1 MVRFLQNICSG
12 DTWLFTRFD
21 CYGINKRADLHT
33 TIFHIREIIM
43 ENIRIQDDLYTYVN
57 QAKLDELVIP
67 EDMPV
72 AGGFASLSTDVEK
85 LMINEFNTMCADASY
100 PNEYMANACALY
112 MMAKDVKRKK
122 KHGIKPALKNL
133 AALKKITT
141 LRGYNLHA
149 KELLFKGIALP
160 ISIAVEPNMKDT
172 THHCVM
178 VTGPNVILPDASY
191 YKEGREQQRDQLLNL
206 WTGFAKQVL
215 AIAGHSE
222 EECEAL
228 LKDTLAF
235 DALVAK
241 YVKSRE
247 EWAEYV
253 KMYNPMKTGRVAG
266 MVKPLN
272 LKKLLTDLF
281 GFVPEEI
288 IVAEPRFF
296 KNFKEVFNAETFDA
310 YKNWA
315 YVVTLMGSCSLLS
328 EELRDLGGAFHR
340 ALSGIAANSV
350 PEKFAYQLASAMY
363 SEPVGLYYGEKYFGE
378 EAKKDI
384 TEIVKQ
390 IVATYQKRIATNE
403 ILEQATKEKAI
414 LKLNKMGLKLA
425 YPDRVEEIYN
435 KLVFDKSKSLFDAVS
450 ALKRIRLEDN
460 FSKLGKEVDRS
471 HWAMPGHMVNACY
484 DPFVNDITFPA
495 AILQP
500 PFYSINQTRS
510 ENLGG
515 IGAVIGHEI
524 SHAFDSNGA
533 KCDELGN
540 LNNWWT
546 KADEKKFNK
555 KVNAMIKQFD
565 GIELPWGVC
574 NGKFTV
580 SENIADNGGMAV
592 TLDIMSNSENVSF
605 EEYFSNWARVWCQK
619 AKPEYQA
626 LLLQVD
632 VHGPS
637 YLRANMPPRNFPEW
651 YAAFNVKKT
660 DKMYLAPSKRVIIW

>member
-1 MVRFLQNICSG
+1 
-12 DTWLFTRFD
+12 
-21 CYGINKRADLHT
+21 
-33 TIFHIREIIM
+33 M

-67 EDMPV
+67 DDMPV
-72 AGGFASLSTDVEK
+72 AGGFATLSTEVEK
-85 LMINEFNTMCADASY
+85 LMIEEFKTMAANGVY
-100 PNEYMANACALY
+100 PNEHMARACTLFA
-112 MMAKDVKRKK
+112 MAKNVKRKK
-122 KHGIKPALKNL
+122 KHGVKPALKNL
-133 AALKKITT
+133 AILKKLGT
-141 LRGYNLHA
+141 LRSFNLRT
-149 KELLFKGIALP
+149 KELMLRGIDLP

-178 VTGPNVILPDASY
+178 ISGPSVILPDASY
-191 YKEGREQQRDQLLNL
+191 YKNEQQAGALLGM
-206 WTGFAKQVL
+206 WSSFAQQVL

-222 EECEAL
+222 EECAAL
-228 LKDTLAF
+228 LQDTLAF
-235 DALVAK
+235 DALIAK
-241 YVKSRE
+241 HVKTME
-247 EWAEYV
+247 EWSEYT

-272 LKKLLTDLF
+272 LKKLLADLF
-281 GFVPEEI
+281 GFVPEQI

-296 KNFKEVFNAETFDA
+296 KNFKEVFNAETFGL
-310 YKNWA
+310 YKSWA
-315 YVVTLMGSCSLLS
+315 YVTGLMDSCSLLT
-328 EELRDLGGAFHR
+328 EELRELGGGFRR
-340 ALSGIAANSV
+340 AISGIAAAPSA
-350 PEKFAYQLASAMY
+350 EKFAYQLASGLY

-390 IVATYQKRIATNE
+390 IVATYQKRIETND
-403 ILEQATKEKAI
+403 ILEPATKEKAI
-414 LKLNKMGLKLA
+414 LKLSKMGLKLG
-425 YPDRVEEIYN
+425 YPDRVEEIYS
-435 KLVFDKSKSLFDAVS
+435 KLVFDESKSLFDAVR
-450 ALKRIRLEDN
+450 ALRRIRMEEN
-460 FSKLGKEVDRS
+460 FAKLNKEVDRT

-495 AILQP
+495 AILQA

-546 KADEKKFNK
+546 KADERKFNK

-605 EEYFSNWARVWCQK
+605 EEYFANWAKVWCQK

-651 YAAFNVKKT
+651 YATFNVKKT
-660 DKMYLAPSKRVIIW
+660 DGMYLAPSKRIVIW

>member
-1 MVRFLQNICSG
+1 
-12 DTWLFTRFD
+12 
-21 CYGINKRADLHT
+21 
-33 TIFHIREIIM
+33 M
-43 ENIRIQDDLYTYVN
+43 EKIRIQDDLYTYVN
-57 QAKLDELVIP
+57 QAKLEELVIP

-72 AGGFASLSTDVEK
+72 AGGFATLGTDVEK
-85 LMINEFNTMCADASY
+85 LMIGEFNTMCESAAY
-100 PNEYMANACALY
+100 PIEHLERACTLFAL
-112 MMAKDVKRKK
+112 AKDVKRKK
-122 KHGIKPALKNL
+122 KHGIKPALKYL
-133 AALKKITT
+133 AVLKKLGTM
-141 LRGYNLHA
+141 RSYNNHA
-149 KELLFKGIALP
+149 KELILKDINMPLN
-160 ISIAVEPNMKDT
+160 IMVEANMKDT

-178 VTGPNVILPDASY
+178 VQGASVILPDVSY
-191 YKEGREQQRDQLLNL
+191 YKNEQQRDQLLGL
-206 WTGFAKQVL
+206 WSGFAKQVL

-222 EECEAL
+222 EEQENL
-228 LKDTLAF
+228 IRDTLAF
-235 DALVAK
+235 DALIAQYAK
-241 YVKSRE
+241 SQE
-247 EWAEYV
+247 EWSEYT

-288 IVAEPRFF
+288 IVTEPRYF
-296 KNFKEVFNAETFDA
+296 KHFKEIFNPDTFGM

-315 YVVTLMGSCSLLS
+315 YVTTLLGNCSLLS
-328 EELRDLGGAFHR
+328 EELRDLGGAFRR
-340 ALSGIAANSV
+340 ALSGIAAVSS
-350 PEKFAYQLASAMY
+350 PEKYAYQLASSLY

-384 TEIVKQ
+384 IDIVQQ
-390 IVATYQKRIATNE
+390 IVATYQKRIAAND
-403 ILEQATKEKAI
+403 ILEPATKEKAI
-414 LKLNKMGLKLA
+414 LKLNKMGLKMA
-425 YPDRVEEIYN
+425 YPDRVEALYD
-435 KLVFDKSKSLFDAVS
+435 KLVFDKSKSLFEIVS
-450 ALKRIRLEDN
+450 ALKKIRMEEN
-460 FSKLGKEVDRS
+460 FAKLTEEVDRS

-500 PFYSINQTRS
+500 PFYSIHQTRS

-546 KADEKKFNK
+546 KAYEKKFNK

-565 GIELPWGVC
+565 GIELPWGTV

-592 TLDIMSNSENVSF
+592 TLDIMSRTEGVSF
-605 EEYFSNWARVWCQK
+605 EEYFANWARVWCQK

-632 VHGPS
+632 VHGPNC
-637 YLRANMPPRNFPEW
+637 LRANMPPRNFPEW
-651 YAAFNVKKT
+651 YETFNVKKT
-660 DKMYLAPSKRVIIW
+660 DGMYLAPSKRVVIW

>member
-1 MVRFLQNICSG
+1 
-12 DTWLFTRFD
+12 
-21 CYGINKRADLHT
+21 
-33 TIFHIREIIM
+33 M
-43 ENIRIQDDLYTYVN
+43 EKVRIQDDLYTYVN

-72 AGGFASLSTDVEK
+72 AGGFATLSTDVEK
-85 LMINEFNTMCADASY
+85 LMIGEFNTMCETAAY
-100 PNEYMANACALY
+100 PNAYMARACALY
-112 MMAKDVKRKK
+112 TLAKDVKRKK

-133 AALKKITT
+133 AILKKIAT
-141 LRGYNLHA
+141 LRGFNLHA
-149 KELLFKGIALP
+149 RELLINGIAMP
-160 ISIAVEPNMKDT
+160 INIAVDANMKDT
-172 THHCVM
+172 TRHCVM
-178 VTGPNVILPDASY
+178 IQGPDVILPDASY
-191 YKEGREQQRDQLLNL
+191 YKNEQQRDQLLNL
-206 WTGFAKQVL
+206 WSGFAKQVL
-215 AIAGHSE
+215 VIAGHSAE
-222 EECEAL
+222 EIELL

-235 DALVAK
+235 DARIAK
-241 YVKSRE
+241 FVKSQE
-247 EWAEYV
+247 EWSEYT

-272 LKKLLTDLF
+272 LKKLLADLF
-281 GFVPEEI
+281 GFVPEEM
-288 IVAEPRFF
+288 IVTEPRFF
-296 KNFKEVFNAETFDA
+296 KNFKEVFNADSFTA

-315 YVVTLMGSCSLLS
+315 YVTTLMGNCGLLS
-328 EELRDLGGAFHR
+328 EELRDLGGAFRR
-340 ALSGIAANSV
+340 AISGIAAMPSA
-350 PEKFAYQLASAMY
+350 EKFAYQLASSVY

-384 TEIVKQ
+384 TEIVQQ
-390 IVATYQKRIATNE
+390 IVATYQKRIETND
-403 ILEQATKEKAI
+403 ILEPATKEKAI
-414 LKLNKMGLKLA
+414 LKLSKMGLKLG
-425 YPDRVEEIYN
+425 YPDRVEDIYN
-435 KLVFDKSKSLFDAVS
+435 KLVFDESKSLFDIVA
-450 ALKRIRLEDN
+450 ALKRIRMEDS
-460 FSKLGKEVDRS
+460 FSKLNREVDRT

-500 PFYSINQTRS
+500 PFYSIRQTRS

-546 KADEKKFNK
+546 KADERKFNK

-565 GIELPWGVC
+565 GIQLPWGIC

-592 TLDIMSNSENVSF
+592 TLDIMSQTEGVSF

-632 VHGPS
+632 VHGPA

-651 YAAFNVKKT
+651 YTAFSVKKT
-660 DKMYLAPSKRVIIW
+660 DGMYLAPSKRVVIW

>member
-1 MVRFLQNICSG
+1 
-12 DTWLFTRFD
+12 
-21 CYGINKRADLHT
+21 
-33 TIFHIREIIM
+33 M
-43 ENIRIQDDLYTYVN
+43 EKIRIQDDLYTFIN

-67 EDMPV
+67 DDMPV
-72 AGGFASLSTDVEK
+72 AGGFASLGTDVEK
-85 LMINEFNTMCADASY
+85 LMIDEFNTMCQNASY
-100 PNEYMANACALY
+100 PNEHMTRACTLFAL
-112 MMAKDVKRKK
+112 AKDVKRKK
-122 KHGIKPALKNL
+122 KHGVKPALKYL
-133 AALKKITT
+133 AVLKKWGT
-141 LRGYNLHA
+141 LRSFNLRA
-149 KELLFKGIALP
+149 KELLLKDIAMP
-160 ISIAVEPNMKDT
+160 MSIMVEPNMKDT
-172 THHCVM
+172 SHHCVM
-178 VTGPNVILPDASY
+178 VQGPGVILPDASY

-206 WTGFAKQVL
+206 WSGFAKQIL
-215 AIAGHSE
+215 AVAGHSE
-222 EECEAL
+222 EECDRL
-228 LKDTLAF
+228 LQDTLAF

-241 YVKSRE
+241 YVKSNE
-247 EWAEYV
+247 EWSEYV
-253 KMYNPMKTGRVAG
+253 KMYNPMKTGRLAG

-281 GFVPEEI
+281 GYVPEEI
-288 IVAEPRFF
+288 IVTEPRYF
-296 KNFKEVFNAETFDA
+296 KHFKEVFNQDTFEM

-315 YVVTLMGSCSLLS
+315 YVITLYNSCTLLT
-328 EELRDLGGAFHR
+328 EQMRDLGTAFRR
-340 ALSGIAANSV
+340 ALSGIAANSSA
-350 PEKFAYQLASAMY
+350 EKFAYQLASSIY
-363 SEPVGLYYGEKYFGE
+363 SEPIGLYYGEKYFGE

-384 TEIVKQ
+384 TEIVQQ
-390 IVATYQKRIATNE
+390 IVATYQKRIATND
-403 ILEQATKEKAI
+403 ILEQSTKDKAI
-414 LKLNKMGLKLA
+414 LKLSKMGLKLA
-425 YPDRVEEIYN
+425 YPDRVEALYN
-435 KLVFDKSKSLFDAVS
+435 KLVFDESKSLFDIVAS
-450 ALKRIRLEDN
+450 LRRIRTEDN
-460 FSKLGKEVDRS
+460 LAKLGKEVDRT

-500 PFYSINQTRS
+500 PFYSIHQTRS

-546 KADEKKFNK
+546 KADERKFNK

-592 TLDIMSNSENVSF
+592 TLDIMSHSENVSF
-605 EEYFSNWARVWCQK
+605 EEYFANWARVWCQK

-632 VHGPS
+632 VHGPA
-637 YLRANMPPRNFPEW
+637 YLRCNMPPRNFPEW
-651 YAAFNVKKT
+651 YETFGVKKS
-660 DKMYLAPSKRVIIW
+660 DEMYLAPSKRVVVW

>member
-1 MVRFLQNICSG
+1 
-12 DTWLFTRFD
+12 
-21 CYGINKRADLHT
+21 
-33 TIFHIREIIM
+33 M

-67 EDMPV
+67 DDMPV
-72 AGGFASLSTDVEK
+72 AGGFATLGTEVEK
-85 LMINEFNTMCADASY
+85 LMIDEFKTMSASGAY
-100 PNEYMANACALY
+100 PNEHMARACTLFA
-112 MMAKDVKRKK
+112 MAKDVKRKK
-122 KHGIKPALKNL
+122 KHGVKPALKNL
-133 AALKKITT
+133 AILKKLST
-141 LRGYNLHA
+141 LRGYNLHT
-149 KELLFKGIALP
+149 KELVLRGINMPLN
-160 ISIAVEPNMKDT
+160 IMVEANMKDT
-172 THHCVM
+172 THHCVFL
-178 VTGPNVILPDASY
+178 TGPGVILPDTAY
-191 YKEGREQQRDQLLNL
+191 YRNEQQRDALLGM
-206 WTGFAKQVL
+206 WSGFAQQVL
-215 AIAGHSE
+215 AIAGHSQ
-222 EECEAL
+222 EECAAL
-228 LKDTLAF
+228 LQDTLAF
-235 DALVAK
+235 DALIAK
-241 YVKSRE
+241 YVKSQE
-247 EWAEYV
+247 EWSEYT

-272 LKKLLTDLF
+272 LKKLLADLF

-296 KNFKEVFNAETFDA
+296 KNFKEVFNAETFGL
-310 YKNWA
+310 YKSWA
-315 YVVTLMGSCSLLS
+315 YVTGLMDSCSLLT
-328 EELRDLGGAFHR
+328 EELRELGGAFFR
-340 ALSGIAANSV
+340 ALSGTAAAPSA
-350 PEKFAYQLASAMY
+350 EKFAYQLASGLY

-384 TEIVKQ
+384 TEIVQQ
-390 IVATYQKRIATNE
+390 IVATYQKRIENND
-403 ILEQATKEKAI
+403 ILESATKEKAI
-414 LKLNKMGLKLA
+414 LKLSKMGLKLA
-425 YPDRVEEIYN
+425 YPDRVEEIYS
-435 KLVFDKSKSLFDAVS
+435 KLIFDESKSLFEVVRS
-450 ALKRIRLEDN
+450 LKRIRMEEN
-460 FSKLGKEVDRS
+460 FAKLNKEVDRT

-495 AILQP
+495 AILQA

-533 KCDELGN
+533 KCDEFGN

-546 KADEKKFNK
+546 KADERKFNK

-605 EEYFSNWARVWCQK
+605 EEYFANWARVWCQK

-651 YAAFNVKKT
+651 YATYGVKKT
-660 DKMYLAPSKRVIIW
+660 DGMYLAPSKRIVIW

>member
-1 MVRFLQNICSG
+1 
-12 DTWLFTRFD
+12 
-21 CYGINKRADLHT
+21 
-33 TIFHIREIIM
+33 M
-43 ENIRIQDDLYTYVN
+43 EKVRIQDDLYTYVN
-57 QAKLDELVIP
+57 QAKLEELVIP
-67 EDMPV
+67 DDMPV
-72 AGGFASLSTDVEK
+72 AGGFAALSTDVEK
-85 LMINEFNTMCADASY
+85 LMIGEFNDMCKEASY
-100 PNEYMANACALY
+100 PNEHLARACTLY
-112 MMAKDVKRKK
+112 RLAKDVKRKK

-133 AALKKITT
+133 SILKKLNTM
-141 LRGYNLHA
+141 RSFNLHT
-149 KELLFKGIALP
+149 KELILKNIALP
-160 ISIAVEPNMKDT
+160 LNIMVEANMKDT

-178 VTGPNVILPDASY
+178 IQGASVILPDVSY
-191 YKEGREQQRDQLLNL
+191 YKNEQQRDQLLNL
-206 WTGFAKQVL
+206 WSGFAKQVL

-222 EECEAL
+222 EEIDAL
-228 LKDTLAF
+228 IRDTLAF
-235 DALVAK
+235 DALIAK
-241 YVKSRE
+241 YAKSQE
-247 EWAEYV
+247 EWSEYV

-272 LKKLLTDLF
+272 LKKLLKDIF

-288 IVAEPRFF
+288 IVTEPRYF
-296 KNFKEVFNAETFDA
+296 KNFKEIFNQETIEM

-315 YVVTLMGSCSLLS
+315 YVDTLMGSCSLLS
-328 EELRDLGGAFHR
+328 EELRDLGGAFRR
-340 ALSGIAANSV
+340 ALSGIAAVSS
-350 PEKFAYQLASAMY
+350 PEKFAYQLASSRY

-384 TEIVKQ
+384 TDIVKQ
-390 IVATYQKRIATNE
+390 IVATYQKRIATND
-403 ILEQATKEKAI
+403 ILEQATKDKAI
-414 LKLNKMGLKLA
+414 LKLSKMGIKMG
-425 YPDRVEEIYN
+425 YPDRVEAIYD
-435 KLVFDKSKSLFDAVS
+435 KLVFDESKSLFDAVS
-450 ALKRIRLEDN
+450 TLRAIRISEN
-460 FSKLGKEVDRS
+460 FAKLDKEVDRT

-484 DPFVNDITFPA
+484 DPFVNNITFPA
-495 AILQP
+495 AILQA
-500 PFYSINQTRS
+500 PFYSIHQTRS

-546 KADEKKFNK
+546 KADERKFNK

-565 GIELPWGVC
+565 GIELPWGKV

-592 TLDIMSNSENVSF
+592 TLDIMSSSEGVSF
-605 EEYFSNWARVWCQK
+605 EEYFTNWAKVWCQK

-632 VHGPS
+632 VHGPN

-651 YAAFNVKKT
+651 YAAFNVKKS
-660 DKMYLAPSKRVIIW
+660 DGMYLAPSKRVVIW

>member
-1 MVRFLQNICSG
+1 
-12 DTWLFTRFD
+12 
-21 CYGINKRADLHT
+21 
-33 TIFHIREIIM
+33 M
-43 ENIRIQDDLYTYVN
+43 ETIRIQDDLYTYVN

-85 LMINEFNTMCADASY
+85 LMIGEFNAMVKDASY
-100 PNEYMANACALY
+100 PNDYLARACKLFAL
-112 MMAKDVKRKK
+112 AKDVKRKK

-133 AALKKITT
+133 AVLKKLGT

-149 KELLFKGIALP
+149 KELVLKNIAMPLN
-160 ISIAVEPNMKDT
+160 IMVEPNMKDT

-178 VTGPNVILPDASY
+178 IQGPSVILPDATY
-191 YKEGREQQRDQLLNL
+191 YAEDKAQQKEMLLNM
-206 WTGFAKQVL
+206 WAGFTKQVL
-215 AIAGHSE
+215 AIAGHSQE
-222 EECEAL
+222 DIDL
-228 LKDTLAF
+228 LVADTLAF
-235 DALVAK
+235 DALIAK
-241 YVKSRE
+241 YVKSNE
-247 EWAEYV
+247 EWSEYT
-253 KMYNPMKTGRVAG
+253 KMYNPMKTGRIAG

-272 LKKLLTDLF
+272 LKKLLADLF

-288 IVAEPRFF
+288 IVTEPRFF
-296 KNFKEVFNAETFDA
+296 KHFKEVFNPENFEM
-310 YKNWA
+310 YKHWA

-328 EELRDLGGAFHR
+328 EELRDLGGGFRR
-340 ALSGIAANSV
+340 ALSGIAAMSSA
-350 PEKFAYQLASAMY
+350 EKFAYQLSSGMY

-384 TEIVKQ
+384 TEIVQQ
-390 IVATYQKRIATNE
+390 IVATYQKRIATND
-403 ILEQATKEKAI
+403 ILEQATKDKAI
-414 LKLNKMGLKLA
+414 LKLSKMGLKLA
-425 YPDRVEEIYN
+425 YPDRVEELYD
-435 KLVFDKSKSLFDAVS
+435 KLVFDETKSLFDIVS
-450 ALKRIRLEDN
+450 ALNRIRLEEN
-460 FSKLGKEVDRS
+460 FAKLNKEVDRT

-546 KADEKKFNK
+546 KADERKFNK
-555 KVNAMIKQFD
+555 KVGAMIKQFD
-565 GIELPWGVC
+565 GIELPWGTV

-592 TLDIMSNSENVSF
+592 TLDIMSQTEGVSF
-605 EEYFSNWARVWCQK
+605 EEYFANWARVWCQK

-632 VHGPS
+632 VHGPC

-651 YAAFNVKKT
+651 YTAFNVKKS
-660 DKMYLAPSKRVIIW
+660 DGMYLAPSKRVVIW

>member
-1 MVRFLQNICSG
+1 
-12 DTWLFTRFD
+12 
-21 CYGINKRADLHT
+21 
-33 TIFHIREIIM
+33 M

-57 QAKLDELVIP
+57 QAKLEELVIP
-67 EDMPV
+67 DDMPT
-72 AGGFASLSTDVEK
+72 AGGFATLSTEIEK
-85 LMINEFNTMCADASY
+85 LMIGEFNSMCESADY
-100 PNEYMANACALY
+100 PNEHMARACTLY
-112 MMAKDVKRKK
+112 TLAKDVKRKK

-133 AALKKITT
+133 AILKKLGTT
-141 LRGYNLHA
+141 RSFNLHT
-149 KELLFKGIALP
+149 KELILKGIAMP
-160 ISIAVEPNMKDT
+160 INIAVDANMKDT
-172 THHCVM
+172 VHHCVM
-178 VTGPNVILPDASY
+178 IQGASVILPDVSY
-191 YKEGREQQRDQLLNL
+191 YKNEEQRDMLLGM
-206 WTGFAKQVL
+206 WSGFAKQVL

-222 EECEAL
+222 EECDAL

-235 DALVAK
+235 DALIAK
-241 YVKSRE
+241 YAKSQE
-247 EWAEYV
+247 EWSEYT
-253 KMYNPMKTGRVAG
+253 KMYNPMNTGRVAG

-288 IVAEPRFF
+288 IVTEPRYF
-296 KNFKEVFNAETFDA
+296 KNFKEIFNQDTFEM

-315 YVVTLMGSCSLLS
+315 YVVTLMEGCGLLS
-328 EELRDLGGAFHR
+328 EELRDLGGAFRR
-340 ALSGIAANSV
+340 ALTGVAAVSSA
-350 PEKFAYQLASAMY
+350 EKYAYQLASNMY

-384 TEIVKQ
+384 TDIVKQ
-390 IVATYQKRIATNE
+390 IVATYQKRIVNND
-403 ILEQATKEKAI
+403 ILEQATKDKAI
-414 LKLNKMGLKLA
+414 LKLSKMGLKLG
-425 YPDRVEEIYN
+425 YPDRVEEIYS
-435 KLVFDKSKSLFDAVS
+435 KLVFDESKSLFEIVYS
-450 ALKRIRLEDN
+450 LRKIRMEDN
-460 FSKLGKEVDRS
+460 FAKLNKETDRT

-546 KADEKKFNK
+546 KADEQKFNK

-565 GIELPWGVC
+565 GIELPWGTV

-592 TLDIMSNSENVSF
+592 TLDIMSNSEGVSF
-605 EEYFSNWARVWCQK
+605 EEYFANWARVWCQK

-632 VHGPS
+632 VHGPNC
-637 YLRANMPPRNFPEW
+637 LRANMPPRNFPEW
-651 YAAFNVKKT
+651 YDAFRVKKT
-660 DKMYLAPSKRVIIW
+660 DGMYLAPSKRIVIW

>member
-1 MVRFLQNICSG
+1 MDKV
-12 DTWLFTRFD
+12 
-21 CYGINKRADLHT
+21 
-33 TIFHIREIIM
+33 
-43 ENIRIQDDLYTYVN
+43 RIQDDLYTYVN
-57 QAKLDELVIP
+57 QAKLEELVIP
-67 EDMPV
+67 DDMPT
-72 AGGFASLSTDVEK
+72 AGGFSTISTDVEK
-85 LMINEFNTMCADASY
+85 LMIGEFNAMCQNASY
-100 PNEYMANACALY
+100 PNEYLARACTLY
-112 MMAKDVKRKK
+112 TIAKDVKRKK

-133 AALKKITT
+133 SILRKLGTM
-141 LRGYNLHA
+141 RGYNLHS
-149 KELLFKGIALP
+149 KELILKGIEMPLNIDVDA
-160 ISIAVEPNMKDT
+160 NMKDT

-178 VTGPNVILPDASY
+178 IQGPSTILPDVSY
-191 YKEGREQQRDQLLNL
+191 YQNEQQRDALLNM
-206 WTGFAKQVL
+206 WSGFTKQVL

-222 EECEAL
+222 EEIDAMI
-228 LKDTLAF
+228 KDTLAF

-241 YVKSRE
+241 YVKSSE
-247 EWAEYV
+247 EWSEYT
-253 KMYNPMKTGRVAG
+253 KMYNPMKTSRVAG

-288 IVAEPRFF
+288 IVAEPRYF
-296 KNFKEVFNAETFDA
+296 KNFKEIFNANTFEM

-315 YVVTLMGSCSLLS
+315 YVLTLMASCSLLS
-328 EELRDLGGAFHR
+328 EELRDLGGGFRR
-340 ALSGIAANSV
+340 ALSGIAASSSA
-350 PEKFAYQLASAMY
+350 EKFAYQLASSMY

-390 IVATYQKRIATNE
+390 IIATYQKRIAAND
-403 ILEQATKEKAI
+403 ILEQTTKDKAI
-414 LKLNKMGLKLA
+414 LKLSKMGLKLA
-425 YPDRVEEIYN
+425 YPDRVEVLYN
-435 KLVFDKSKSLFDAVS
+435 KLVFDETKSLFDVVTS
-450 ALKRIRLEDN
+450 LRKIRMEKS
-460 FSKLGKEVDRS
+460 FAKLNKEVDRT

-484 DPFVNDITFPA
+484 NPFVNDITFPA

-500 PFYSINQTRS
+500 PFYSIHQTRS

-546 KADEKKFNK
+546 KSDEQKFKK

-565 GIELPWGVC
+565 GIELPWGTV
-574 NGKFTV
+574 NGKLTV

-592 TLDIMSNSENVSF
+592 TLDIMSQTDGASF
-605 EEYFSNWARVWCQK
+605 EEYFTNWARVWCQK

-632 VHGPS
+632 VHGPT

-660 DKMYLAPSKRVIIW
+660 DGMYIAPSKRVIIW

>member
-1 MVRFLQNICSG
+1 
-12 DTWLFTRFD
+12 
-21 CYGINKRADLHT
+21 
-33 TIFHIREIIM
+33 M
-43 ENIRIQDDLYTYVN
+43 EKIRIQDDLYTYVN
-57 QAKLDELVIP
+57 QAKLEELVIP
-67 EDMPV
+67 ADMPV

-85 LMINEFNTMCADASY
+85 LMIGEFNAMSKEASY
-100 PNEYMANACALY
+100 PNDHLARACTLFAL
-112 MMAKDVKRKK
+112 AKDVKRKK

-133 AALKKITT
+133 AILKKLST
-141 LRGYNLHA
+141 LRGYNLHT
-149 KELLFKGIALP
+149 KELLLKGIALP
-160 ISIAVEPNMKDT
+160 LNIMVEPNMKDT
-172 THHCVM
+172 VHHCVM
-178 VTGPNVILPDASY
+178 IQGPGVILPDASY
-191 YKEGREQQRDQLLNL
+191 YAEGKEQQKEMLLNL
-206 WTGFAKQVL
+206 WSGFAKQVL
-215 AIAGHSE
+215 AIAGHCE
-222 EECEAL
+222 EEIAL
-228 LKDTLAF
+228 LLQDTLAF
-235 DALVAK
+235 DALLAK
-241 YVKSRE
+241 YVKSNE
-247 EWAEYV
+247 EWSEYT

-288 IVAEPRFF
+288 IVAEPRYF
-296 KNFKEVFNAETFDA
+296 KHFKEVFNAENFEM
-310 YKNWA
+310 YKHWA
-315 YVVTLMGSCSLLS
+315 YVVSLYGSCSLLS
-328 EELRDLGGAFHR
+328 EELRDLGGAFYR
-340 ALSGIAANSV
+340 ALSGTAAAPSA
-350 PEKFAYQLASAMY
+350 EKFAYQLASSLY

-378 EAKKDI
+378 AAKKDI
-384 TEIVKQ
+384 TEIVQQ
-390 IVATYQKRIATNE
+390 IVATYQKRIATND
-403 ILEQATKEKAI
+403 ILEDATKEKAI

-425 YPDRVEEIYN
+425 YPDRVEPLYD
-435 KLVFDKSKSLFDAVS
+435 KLVFDAGKSLFDIVS
-450 ALKRIRLEDN
+450 SLKKIRMEEN
-460 FSKLGKEVDRS
+460 FAKLGQEVDRS

-546 KADEKKFNK
+546 KADERKFNK

-565 GIELPWGVC
+565 GIELPWGTV

-592 TLDIMSNSENVSF
+592 TLDIMSQTEGASF
-605 EEYFSNWARVWCQK
+605 EEYFANWARVWCQK

-632 VHGPS
+632 VHGPC

-651 YAAFNVKKT
+651 YTAFNVKKS
-660 DKMYLAPSKRVIIW
+660 DGMYLAPSKRVVIW

>member
-1 MVRFLQNICSG
+1 
-12 DTWLFTRFD
+12 
-21 CYGINKRADLHT
+21 
-33 TIFHIREIIM
+33 M
-43 ENIRIQDDLYTYVN
+43 EKIRIQDDLYTYIN
-57 QAKLDELVIP
+57 QEKIDELVIP
-67 EDMPV
+67 DDMPM
-72 AGGFASLSTDVEK
+72 AGGFAALSTDVEK
-85 LMINEFNTMCADASY
+85 LMIGEFNDMCKNGVY
-100 PNEYMANACALY
+100 PNEHLERACAFYAL
-112 MMAKDVKRKK
+112 AKDVKRKK
-122 KHGIKPALKNL
+122 KYGIKPALKNL
-133 AALKKITT
+133 SILKKIGTM
-141 LRGYNLHA
+141 RSFNLHT
-149 KELLFKGIALP
+149 KELILKGISLP
-160 ISIAVEPNMKDT
+160 VSIAVEPNMKDT

-178 VTGPNVILPDASY
+178 IQGPGVILPDTSY
-191 YKEGREQQRDQLLNL
+191 YAEERKEQKEMLINL
-206 WTGFAKQVL
+206 WSGIAKQVL
-215 AIAGHSE
+215 TIAGHSE
-222 EECEAL
+222 EECDAL

-235 DALVAK
+235 DAVLAK
-241 YVKSRE
+241 YVKSNE
-247 EWAEYV
+247 EWSEYT

-272 LKKLLTDLF
+272 LKKLLADLF

-288 IVAEPRFF
+288 IVAEPRYF
-296 KNFKEVFNAETFDA
+296 KNFKEIFNLDTFEL

-315 YVVTLMGSCSLLS
+315 YVTTLMGNCPYLS
-328 EELRDLGGAFHR
+328 EELRDLGGAFYR
-340 ALSGIAANSV
+340 ALSGTAASAS
-350 PEKFAYQLASAMY
+350 PEKFAYQLTSAMY
-363 SEPVGLYYGEKYFGE
+363 SEPIGLYYGEKYFGE

-390 IVATYQKRIATNE
+390 IVATYQKRIANND

-414 LKLNKMGLKLA
+414 LKLSKMGLKLA
-425 YPDRVEEIYN
+425 YPDRVEEIYS
-435 KLVFDKSKSLFDAVS
+435 KLVFDGSKSLFDAVL
-450 ALKRIRLEDN
+450 AIKRIKIEEN
-460 FSKLGKEVDRS
+460 FAKLGKEVDRT

-546 KADEKKFNK
+546 KADERKFNK

-565 GIELPWGVC
+565 GIELPWGTV
-574 NGKFTV
+574 NGKLTV
-580 SENIADNGGMAV
+580 SENIADNGGVAV

-605 EEYFSNWARVWCQK
+605 EEYFANWARVWCQK
-619 AKPEYQA
+619 AKPEYKA

-632 VHGPS
+632 VHGPC
-637 YLRANMPPRNFPEW
+637 YLRANMTPRNFPEW

-660 DKMYLAPSKRVIIW
+660 DKMYLAPSKRIIIW

>member
-1 MVRFLQNICSG
+1 M
-12 DTWLFTRFD
+12 
-21 CYGINKRADLHT
+21 KK
-33 TIFHIREIIM
+33 
-43 ENIRIQDDLYTYVN
+43 IRIQDDLYTFVN

-67 EDMPV
+67 DDMPV
-72 AGGFASLSTDVEK
+72 AGGFATLGLEVEK
-85 LMINEFNTMCADASY
+85 LMIGEFNAMCKAASY
-100 PNEYMANACALY
+100 PNEHMERACKLF
-112 MMAKDVKRKK
+112 MLAKDVKRKK

-133 AALKKITT
+133 AILKKLTT
-141 LRGYNLHA
+141 LRGYNLHT
-149 KELLFKGIALP
+149 KELMLKGIDLP
-160 ISIAVEPNMKDT
+160 LNIQVDANMKDT

-178 VTGPNVILPDASY
+178 VAGPSVILPDASY
-191 YKEGREQQRDQLLNL
+191 YAEGKEQQREMMLNL
-206 WTGFAKQVL
+206 WSGFARQVL
-215 AIAGHSE
+215 AIAGHTE
-222 EECEAL
+222 EEVNAL
-228 LKDTLAF
+228 IQDTLAF
-235 DALVAK
+235 DALIAK
-241 YVKSRE
+241 FVKTQE
-247 EWAEYV
+247 EWSEYV
-253 KMYNPMKTGRVAG
+253 KMYNPMSTGRVAG

-272 LKKLLTDLF
+272 FKKLLRDIF
-281 GFVPEEI
+281 GFIPEEI
-288 IVAEPRFF
+288 IVTEPRYF
-296 KNFKEVFNAETFDA
+296 KNFKKVFNPDTFAA

-315 YVVTLMGSCSLLS
+315 YVTGLMGSCSLLS
-328 EELRDLGGAFHR
+328 EELRDLGGAFRR
-340 ALSGIAANSV
+340 AISGIAANSSA
-350 PEKFAYQLASAMY
+350 EKFAYQLASGMY

-390 IVATYQKRIATNE
+390 IVATYQKRIANND
-403 ILEQATKEKAI
+403 ILEQATKDKAI

-435 KLVFDKSKSLFDAVS
+435 KLVFDGSKSLFDIVS
-450 ALKRIRLEDN
+450 SLRRIRMEEN
-460 FSKLGKEVDRS
+460 FAKLNKEVDRT

-495 AILQP
+495 AILQA
-500 PFYSINQTRS
+500 PFYSIHQTRS

-546 KADEKKFNK
+546 KADERKFNK
-555 KVNAMIKQFD
+555 KVQAMIRQFD

-592 TLDIMSNSENVSF
+592 TLDIMSQTEGVSF
-605 EEYFSNWARVWCQK
+605 EEYFFNWARVWCQK

-632 VHGPS
+632 VHGPN
-637 YLRANMPPRNFPEW
+637 YLRTNMPPRNFPEW
-651 YAAFNVKKT
+651 YAAFGVKKT
-660 DKMYLAPSKRVIIW
+660 DGMYIAPSKRVVIW

>member
-1 MVRFLQNICSG
+1 
-12 DTWLFTRFD
+12 
-21 CYGINKRADLHT
+21 
-33 TIFHIREIIM
+33 M
-43 ENIRIQDDLYTYVN
+43 ENIRIQDDLYNYVN
-57 QAKLDELVIP
+57 QEKLNELVIP
-67 EDMPV
+67 DDMPV
-72 AGGFASLSTDVEK
+72 AGGFASLSQDVEK
-85 LMINEFNTMCADASY
+85 LMIGEFNAMCKSNAY
-100 PNEYMANACALY
+100 PNEHLERACKLY
-112 MMAKDVKRKK
+112 SLAKDVKRKK

-133 AALKKITT
+133 ALLKKLGT
-141 LRGYNLHA
+141 LRSYNNHA
-149 KELLFKGIALP
+149 KELILRDINMPLN
-160 ISIAVEPNMKDT
+160 IMVEPNMKDT

-178 VTGPNVILPDASY
+178 IQGAGVILPDVSY
-191 YKEGREQQRDQLLNL
+191 YKNEQQRDALLSM
-206 WTGFAKQVL
+206 WSGFTKQVL

-222 EECEAL
+222 EESDAL

-241 YVKSRE
+241 YAKSQE
-247 EWAEYV
+247 EWSEYV

-266 MVKPLN
+266 MVKPLT
-272 LKKLLTDLF
+272 LKKLLKDIF

-288 IVAEPRFF
+288 IVTEPRYF
-296 KNFKEVFNAETFDA
+296 KNFKEIFNQDTFEM
-310 YKNWA
+310 YKSWA
-315 YVVTLMGSCSLLS
+315 YVTTLMGSCSLLS
-328 EELRDLGGAFHR
+328 EELRDLGGAFRR
-340 ALSGIAANSV
+340 ALSGIAASSSA
-350 PEKFAYQLASAMY
+350 EKFAYQLASGLY

-378 EAKKDI
+378 AAKKDI
-384 TEIVKQ
+384 TEIVRQ
-390 IVATYQKRIATNE
+390 IVATYQKRIAEND

-425 YPDRVEEIYN
+425 YPDRVEEIYS
-435 KLVFDKSKSLFDAVS
+435 KLVFDSSKSLFDIVS
-450 ALKRIRLEDN
+450 ALRKIRMEEN
-460 FSKLGKEVDRS
+460 FSKLGKEVDRT

-546 KADEKKFNK
+546 KSDERKFNK
-555 KVNAMIKQFD
+555 KVQAMVKQFD
-565 GIELPWGVC
+565 GIELPWGTV

-592 TLDIMSNSENVSF
+592 TLDIMSQTEGVSF

-632 VHGPS
+632 VHGPCL
-637 YLRANMPPRNFPEW
+637 LRANMPPRNFPEW
-651 YAAFNVKKT
+651 YSAFNVKKT
-660 DKMYLAPSKRVIIW
+660 DKMYLAPSKRIVIW